1 MQAPDGSVLHGRNLD
16 YDDAVINASL
26 RLDALVFAGDFRRGN
41 ETVFEAA
48 AFAGQSGIYTAVTA
62 PGPGGIGAWSFE
74 QNSRR
79 DPTDGNLTQYVNRT
93 LAAAAAGAHLFTHV
107 ARSLMQRP
115 RPPAPGGG
123 GGGGGGGGDG
133 EGHRTTWAEAVAAL
147 SAAPLSSA
155 MYFVLAGSAPGEGAV
170 VSRARGGAVDVHV
183 LSAPLGRW
191 CVAAW
196 RREQRQRRT
205 CLLPAC
211 LPACAL
217 IC

>member
-1 MQAPDGSVLHGRNLD
+1 VLHGRNLD

-41 ETVFEAA
+41 KTVFEAA

-62 PGPGGIGAWSFE
+62 PAQGPSGGSGAWSFE
-74 QNSRR
+74 QNTRR
-79 DPTDGNLTQYVNRT
+79 DPTDGNLTQYINRT
-93 LAAAAAGAHLFTHV
+93 LAAVAAGAHLFTHV

-115 RPPAPGGG
+115 RPPSPGGG
-123 GGGGGGGGDG
+123 GGGGG
-133 EGHRTTWAEAVAAL
+133 EGPHRTTWAEAVAAL

-191 CVAAW
+191 CVTAW
-196 RREQRQRRT
+196 REEQRQRRT
-205 CLLPAC
+205 CLPAS
-211 LPACAL
+211 CAF
-217 IC
+217 